1 MEQKGADGV
10 HLLLFLLCPIADRW
24 EIFCGILGGAMVYY
38 FYYEALCLY
47 AEEYFSKI

>member
-1 MEQKGADGV
+1 MDTICSLFDVYGV
-10 HLLLFLLCPIADRW
+10 TDRW

>member
-1 MEQKGADGV
+1 MVSICSLFAVLGV
-10 HLLLFLLCPIADRW
+10 RDRW
-24 EIFCGILGGAMVYY
+24 EIFCGILSGAMVYY